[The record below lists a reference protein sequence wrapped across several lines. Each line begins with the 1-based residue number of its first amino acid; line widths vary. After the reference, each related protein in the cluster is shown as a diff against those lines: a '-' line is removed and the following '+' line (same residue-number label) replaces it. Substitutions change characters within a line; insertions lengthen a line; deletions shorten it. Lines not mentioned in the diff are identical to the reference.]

1 MFVIFGVLGWA
12 RSWQVDVIDCQTTKD
27 RKFNLHLIAGRYS
40 SVVLQIVPVL
50 GCSAAT
56 KHPDVRGGRPN
67 PIGRLFVGGLLSPR
81 EKVCDLPARVC
92 VRCRCV
98 GVCWAVVARWFG
110 RSSSGLRPGR
120 SCVLKSSREILSSL
134 VRCHSG
140 FSVGP
145 FPRPVR
151 KKPCL
156 AALPHLTGVSRAVRL
171 ASNILT

>member
-1 MFVIFGVLGWA
+1 MSGTFGVLGLA
-12 RSWQVDVIDCQTTKD
+12 RSWQSQDVDCRNMKD
-27 RKFNLHLIAGRYS
+27 FFPFALLQVGFPRWCCRLFPLRAAVPPSSIPTSGAGVRTIS
-40 SVVLQIVPVL
+40 
-50 GCSAAT
+50 GTC
-56 KHPDVRGGRPN
+56 HPDS
-67 PIGRLFVGGLLSPR
+67 LLSSR
-81 EKVCDLPARVC
+81 GEVRDLSARKC